1 MVERFSQSDQPAA
14 PVAIDARPY
23 VDWGAIIAGAILASA
38 ITFVLLTFGSAI
50 GLSVTSPFKGEGL
63 SGTALAVGIAV
74 WVLAVEIFSFIAG
87 GYLAGR
93 LRRRMPEATAS
104 EAELRDAWHGLVVW
118 ALGTLIGAYL
128 AASAISG
135 VAKGGVEAARP
146 AATGAVAA
154 ATTPGA
160 PASAVNAT
168 DTLGYVADK
177 LLRLRSDTP
186 PASADPEASRAE
198 VVRILAAGTVRGEV
212 PADDK
217 AYVARLVAA
226 RTGLSQADAEKRVD
240 EVLAKADAAV
250 KTAAEK
256 ARKAGVVLA
265 FLTAAALLASAAA
278 AWWAARL
285 GGKHRDRSVEFG
297 LFRRR

>member
-63 SGTALAVGIAV
+63 AGTALAVAVAV

-93 LRRRMPEATAS
+93 LRWRMPEATES

-135 VAKGGVEAARP
+135 VAKGGAEAARP
-146 AATGAVAA
+146 VATGAVAA

-160 PASAVNAT
+160 PASAANAS

-177 LLRLRSDTP
+177 LLRSDTR

-217 AYVARLVAA
+217 AYLARLVAA
-226 RTGLSQADAEKRVD
+226 RIGLSQADAEKRVD